1 MMKHYAIYIIGIWSC
16 LLAMLTGCDVHEW
29 PEKAEEVAFNLELVF
44 HTDMGEE
51 NWFYAD
57 GAVSRATSGHD
68 MRYIIRAY
76 PMASNGQVS
85 NVPTAEWT
93 YYKDNVTLGDDYSYS
108 SQFVLPEGS
117 YRIMV
122 WTDFTDAGS
131 TANKYYNYD
140 NFNSIVLHGTHKA
153 NTDYRDAFSGSTDL
167 VLESTIVEG
176 VEIQNLTI
184 KMKRP
189 LAKYTFVATDLQEF
203 IDKELIRLKGTGR
216 GAEVEESRQIS
227 LDDYTVVVQYPMY
240 MPNTYNLF
248 TDKAVNSATG
258 VQYRS
263 KLTKLND
270 SEASMG
276 FDYVVINDD
285 PDAKV
290 TVRVGLMD
298 KQGNQLVMSPSFNVP
313 LKRSVNSIIRGKF
326 LVTESDGG
334 ISIDPSFNGDH
345 NIVIP

>member
-1 MMKHYAIYIIGIWSC
+1 MKRFAIYIIGIC
-16 LLAMLTGCDVHEW
+16 LATLSGCDVHEW
-29 PEKAEEVAFNLELVF
+29 PEKAEEVAFNLNLEF
-44 HTDMGEE
+44 DTDMGEE
-51 NWFYAD
+51 NWVYAD

-68 MRYIIRAY
+68 LRYIIRAY
-76 PMASNGQVS
+76 PMTAGGSVA
-85 NVPTAEWT
+85 NVPEAEWT
-93 YYKDNVTLGDDYSYS
+93 YYKENITLGEDYSYS
-108 SQFVLPEGS
+108 TQYFLPEGR
-117 YRIMV
+117 YRLMV
-122 WTDFTDAGS
+122 WTDCVDAGS
-131 TANKYYNYD
+131 TSNKYYNPES
-140 NFNSIVLHGTHKA
+140 FTSIVLHGTHKA

-176 VEIQNLTI
+176 VEIQSLTI

-334 ISIDPSFNGDH
+334 ISIDPNFNGDH

>member
-1 MMKHYAIYIIGIWSC
+1 MRRFLYLIIYVS
-16 LLAMLTGCDVHEW
+16 LACLTGCDVHEW
-29 PEKAEEVAFNLELVF
+29 PEKAPDVAFNLELLF
-44 HTDMGEE
+44 DTDMDEE
-51 NWFYAD
+51 NYYYAD
-57 GAVSRATSGHD
+57 GTVSRAVGDHD

-76 PMASNGQVS
+76 PVSGDGSVS

-93 YYKDNVTLGDDYSYS
+93 HFRGGVTLGDDYSHAD
-108 SQFVLPEGS
+108 QFILPEGR

-122 WTDFTDAGS
+122 WTDFVDGGS
-131 TANKYYNYD
+131 TSNKYYNYD
-140 NFNSIVLHGTHKA
+140 NFTSIVLHGTHKA
-153 NTDYRDAFSGSTDL
+153 NTNYRDAFSGSSDL
-167 VLESTIVEG
+167 VLESTIMDG
-176 VEIQNLTI
+176 VEIQTLTI
-184 KMKRP
+184 RMKRP

-203 IDKELIRLKGTGR
+203 IDKELLRLKG
-216 GAEVEESRQIS
+216 ESRDAEDVDSREIS
-227 LDDYTVVVQYPMY
+227 LSDYTVVVQYPMY

-263 KLTKLND
+263 ELTRLND

-290 TVRVGLMD
+290 TVRVGLLD
-298 KQGNQLVMSPSFNVP
+298 KDGNQLVMSPAFNVP
-313 LKRSVNSIIRGKF
+313 LQRSVNSIIRGKF

-345 NIVIP
+345 NVVIP